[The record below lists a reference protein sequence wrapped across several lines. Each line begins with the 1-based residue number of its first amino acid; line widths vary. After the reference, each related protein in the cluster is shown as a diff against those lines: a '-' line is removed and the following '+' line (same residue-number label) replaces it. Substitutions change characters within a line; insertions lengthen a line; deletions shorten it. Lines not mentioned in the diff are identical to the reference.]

1 MACVRISRGQFDP
14 AQFDALDQMLR
25 ASAETLI
32 PAIRRLAGN
41 LHYYAGID
49 RASGTMVNVSV
60 WETLE
65 HAQQMAGLAEMAA
78 LAVKFRDT
86 GVRFEPIINYE
97 TVWAINE

>member
-1 MACVRISRGQFDP
+1 MVCVRISRGQFDP
-14 AQFDALDQMLR
+14 AQFDEIDRLLR
-25 ASAETLI
+25 ESGETLI

-78 LAVKFRDT
+78 QAAIFRDK
-86 GVRFEPIINYE
+86 GVRFEPIVNYE
-97 TVWAINE
+97 TVWGMNE

>member
-1 MACVRISRGQFDP
+1 MAYVRISRGQFDL
-14 AQFDALDQMLR
+14 AQGDAIDALLR
-25 ASAETLI
+25 NSSETLV

-49 RASGTMVNVSV
+49 HASGTMVNVSV

-65 HAQQMAGLAEMAA
+65 QAQQMATLAEMAA
-78 LAVKFRDT
+78 QAGLFRDK

-97 TVWAINE
+97 TVWEING